1 MMGAKE
7 HMRVILCGAGGRM
20 GARIINAI
28 KETKRIEL
36 AAGVERPGH
45 PMLEKGLGP
54 HAGFPELKVPAVSDL
69 SEVIDEA
76 DVVIDFSSPEAS
88 MTNLHMAVKRGK
100 PLVVGTTGLDTIQR
114 KGFEAAGGKIAVCL
128 SPNMSVGVNLLFS
141 LVSQVANILGK
152 EYDPE
157 IVEIHHR
164 MKKDAPSGTAVQLAR
179 ILAEA
184 RGWDLEKTGVYGRK
198 GITGPR
204 HTEELG
210 IHAVRTGDVV
220 GEHTVIFGGP
230 GERIELVHRA
240 HSRDTFAYGALKAAF
255 FVFKA
260 EPGLYDMQD
269 VLGLRGK

>member
-1 MMGAKE
+1 MLGSEK
-7 HMRVILCGAGGRM
+7 HMRVIVCGAGGRM
-20 GARIINAI
+20 GVRIIHAI
-28 KETKRIEL
+28 KETQGVEL
-36 AAGVERPGH
+36 AAGVERSGH
-45 PMLEKGLGP
+45 PMLEKGLGQ
-54 HAGFPELKVPAVSDL
+54 HAGFPELKAPGVSDL
-69 SEVIDEA
+69 GEVIDEA

-88 MTNLHMAVKRGK
+88 MANLHMAAKKGR
-100 PLVVGTTGLDTIQR
+100 PMVVGTTGFDATQR

-164 MKKDAPSGTAVQLAR
+164 LKKDAPSGTAVQIAR
-179 ILAEA
+179 ILAA
-184 RGWDLEKTGVYGRK
+184 AKGWDLDKIGVYGRK

-204 HTEELG
+204 HTQELG

-255 FVFKA
+255 FVFQA

-269 VLGLRGK
+269 VLGLKGE